1 MRLVLAVLAIV
12 ASVVLLGWIALHDPK
27 RLAAQGVA
35 DRPTLGTRQRR
46 VLALSAVVPGLLLML
61 SGWWSSA
68 MMWMGATVILLW
80 LWVLWLSRR
89 TTHAAVA

>member
-27 RLAAQGVA
+27 RVAAQGAA
-35 DRPTLGTRQRR
+35 DRKTLSTRRRR
-46 VLALSAVVPGLLLML
+46 VLAVGAVVPGLLLIL

-68 MMWMGATVILLW
+68 MLWMGATVILLW
-80 LWVLWLSRR
+80 LWVLWLSSR
-89 TTHAAVA
+89 TTQAAQ